1 MIFSSGE
8 LRQVPTQAIPS
19 RVVSD
24 SVVPAQCALWKHALV
39 KHAGMLLVKDS
50 LFDCCSMSSRE
61 GNSRWY
67 YRLRPP
73 VAESGLPSIHSPRS
87 MHTVPRSL
95 EVFFSKL
102 RETNLLVSLADAPDT
117 AHCEVVGK

>member
-1 MIFSSGE
+1 MISSSGE
-8 LRQVPTQAIPS
+8 LRQVPTQAILS

-24 SVVPAQCALWKHALV
+24 SVVPAQCALWKHAHV
-39 KHAGMLLVKDS
+39 KHAGMIQAEGS

-61 GNSRWY
+61 GNFRRY
-67 YRLRPP
+67 YRLRTPL
-73 VAESGLPSIHSPRS
+73 AESGLSSIHCLRS